1 MAAAQAAFK
10 EKILE
15 LKQCLTHVH
24 REIQYCVGTCHPA
37 IIEKAVSLVQD
48 LE

>member
-15 LKQCLTHVH
+15 LKQCLTHVQ
-24 REIQYCVGTCHPA
+24 REIQGWVRTCHPEST
-37 IIEKAVSLVQD
+37 EKAMSLVQD